1 MGVRHS
7 YAHPPPNFLVFPPL
21 DNFLNEPL
29 LWGFAIYT
37 STLIVDG
44 PILVSYPDP
53 YETESYTLNVCLSF
67 LHTQLASH
75 YSQRGW
81 ETCLICADTCRAEAF
96 DQLKYLA
103 TKAKLPFY
111 GK

>member
-67 LHTQLASH
+67 STHSWPPTTP
-75 YSQRGW
+75 REDG
-81 ETCLICADTCRAEAF
+81 
-96 DQLKYLA
+96 
-103 TKAKLPFY
+103 KLV
-111 GK
+111 